1 MKPDRTYSTYLFI
14 LLEVLLVGTVCGS
27 AAAGFAALA
36 GVALSTVACT
46 LLLLERSGW
55 EPRALEATVAKA
67 ARTATCVRVLFV
79 VLATWL
85 TYLFAPADVA
95 RQASAVLLCILL
107 VVQVVR
113 ACREAA
119 KAGSAPRAS
128 HAAGAPAEQA
138 ARQVH

>member
-14 LLEVLLVGTVCGS
+14 VLEVLLIGTVCGN

-46 LLLLERSGW
+46 LFLLERSGW
-55 EPRALEATVAKA
+55 EASTFEANVAKGA
-67 ARTATCVRVLFV
+67 HMLAGIRALFV

-85 TYLFAPADVA
+85 TYLLAPAAVA
-95 RQASAVLLCILL
+95 AKVAAILLCILL
-107 VVQVVR
+107 VAQAVR
-113 ACREAA
+113 AIREAA
-119 KAGSAPRAS
+119 KGGSTLRPPVAAS
-128 HAAGAPAEQA
+128 VPAERA